1 MTEETRFLCPASSV
15 IRCDA
20 RRTSGQSPRAS
31 GFFRFGAMTHRV
43 RVVEGEFHRFELP
56 WIGHVHPLE
65 RERALVD
72 AERSRREGIHG

>member
-1 MTEETRFLCPASSV
+1 
-15 IRCDA
+15 
-20 RRTSGQSPRAS
+20 
-31 GFFRFGAMTHRV
+31 MTHRV